1 MFCEDCISR
10 SCRKR
15 FWSFKNTWR
24 FFLEIKL
31 GSLDLYARVDSLDI
45 FFAGRAPWE
54 VYEMKKVRK
63 NFDDLC
69 FILVKGFVPSGLLND
84 GT

>member
-1 MFCEDCISR
+1 M
-10 SCRKR
+10 
-15 FWSFKNTWR
+15 
-24 FFLEIKL
+24 
-31 GSLDLYARVDSLDI
+31 YARVDSLDI

-63 NFDDLC
+63 NFHVLG
-69 FILVKGFVPSGLLND
+69 FILGKGFLPSWRLDD